1 MKKYRLFY
9 IMHGFETLR
18 PSDSQMKILLVRLS
32 SMGDLIHTLPAV
44 QDLAR
49 HCPQVELHWLAEAGF
64 ADIAR
69 LHPFVAKVIPMRW
82 RQWRKQLFAPQ
93 TRREMRAL
101 KQELAGGGYDFVLD
115 SQGLIKSAW
124 FARWAGVPVKGL
136 DRHSARE
143 SWAAAFYA
151 ERFQVAKGCDAV
163 WRNREL
169 FARVFGYRFE
179 GAADFG
185 VRVPEGAA
193 VQGLPENYRV
203 ALHATSRDSK
213 LWPQGHWVD
222 LLNRLHAADG
232 AVVWLP
238 WGNEAERQRA
248 LALAAQVDGAQ
259 VPAERLGLLQAAYV
273 LRGAH
278 SVIGVDTGLLH
289 LANALD
295 KPLVGIYT
303 DSDPVKTGVQTSAW
317 ACNVGGIGCVPSA
330 EEVFGLVR
338 SAEQAYRDAQK
349 F

>member
-1 MKKYRLFY
+1 
-9 IMHGFETLR
+9 
-18 PSDSQMKILLVRLS
+18 MKILLVRLS

-69 LHPFVAKVIPMRW
+69 LHPFVRKVIPMRW
-82 RQWRKQLFAPQ
+82 RQWRKRLFAAE
-93 TRREMRAL
+93 TRRQMRAL

-124 FARWAGVPVKGL
+124 FARWAGAPVKGL
-136 DRHSARE
+136 DKHSARE
-143 SWAAAFYA
+143 GWAAAFYA
-151 ERFQVAKGCDAV
+151 ERFQVAKGRDAV

-169 FARVFGYRFE
+169 FAQVFGYCFD
-179 GAADFG
+179 GAPNFG
-185 VRVPEGAA
+185 VRVPEAAA

-213 LWPQGHWVD
+213 LWPQQHWVE

-232 AVVWLP
+232 AAVWLP

-248 LALAAQVDGAQ
+248 LALAWQVAGAQ

-317 ACNVGGIGCVPSA
+317 ARNVGGVGALPAV
-330 EEVFGLVR
+330 EEVLDRVC
-338 SAEQAYRDAQK
+338 SVEQAAAEA
-349 F
+349 